1 MTTVRRS
8 AAVLA
13 ASAVLCVTLAQ
24 TAVAGGDV
32 RAPSPDAPS
41 ATPAPSAPPANGAPT
56 TSSTS
61 TPAAPAAHAGLSAP
75 RPSSLPPGLYG
86 TEDPAEDGVWR
97 QSLAMLGQYAAGQRP
112 ARSAILWLKGQ
123 QCASG
128 AFPTYRADPGAPCDA
143 DTATDPNAT
152 AAAVQALSTLGG
164 QRPVMLSALN
174 WLRGVQNADGGWGH
188 TPGGPSDAN
197 STSLVIGALSATG
210 IRPSSFRSPEG
221 HHAYDALLGLAVP
234 CGKDGKSGKGGAGTG
249 ATGGFAY
256 QRAPEGQ
263 GSGTARPVADN
274 DATAAAVLAGV
285 GKRMVV
291 APVKAGPAPVCRRT
305 ARLTPERAAR
315 NGAAYLAS
323 ALAATGHLDRPPVP
337 GTSDSTPLA
346 DPGSTADA
354 VAALA
359 SSGYANQAAGALEWL
374 KKNAGPWAAENGP
387 AAYAQLIFAAHTT
400 GTDPRDFGGLD
411 LVRLLNATGPAPTP
425 VPSIT
430 AQPVAEIRNGGL
442 GGTGFG
448 IVWVIGIGL
457 AAGIAIGYLLSSR
470 GRTGQHQEL

>member
-41 ATPAPSAPPANGAPT
+41 STPAPSSANPSTPAPSSPAPASPPAGTSPT

-61 TPAAPAAHAGLSAP
+61 TPATPAGLTAP
-75 RPSSLPPGLYG
+75 RRAALPPGLYG
-86 TEDPAEDGVWR
+86 TADPTRDGVWR

-112 ARSAILWLKGQ
+112 ANSAILWLKGQ

-128 AFPTYRADPGAPCDA
+128 AFPTYRADPTAPCDA
-143 DTATDPNAT
+143 DTVTDPNAT

-174 WLRGVQNADGGWGH
+174 WLRSVQNPDGGWGH
-188 TPGGPSDAN
+188 RPGGPSDAN

-210 IRPSSFRSPEG
+210 IRPSSFRSSED
-221 HHAYDALLGLAVP
+221 HHAYDALLGLALP
-234 CGKDGKSGKGGAGTG
+234 CGKGTG
-249 ATGGFAY
+249 RTGGFAY
-256 QRAPEGQ
+256 QRGA
-263 GSGTARPVADN
+263 GTGTEQLVADN

-291 APVKAGPAPVCRRT
+291 APVKAGPAPVCRGT
-305 ARLTPERAAR
+305 SGLTPERAAR

-323 ALAATGHLDRPPVP
+323 ALARTGHLDRPPLP

-400 GTDPRDFGGLD
+400 GTDPRNFGGLN
-411 LVRLLNATGPAPTP
+411 LVKLLNATGPAPTP

-430 AQPVAEIRNGGL
+430 AQPVAEIQSGGL

-448 IVWVIGIGL
+448 ILWVIGIGL
-457 AAGIAIGYLLSSR
+457 AAGVAIGYLLSNR
-470 GRTGQHQEL
+470 GRAGQHQQL